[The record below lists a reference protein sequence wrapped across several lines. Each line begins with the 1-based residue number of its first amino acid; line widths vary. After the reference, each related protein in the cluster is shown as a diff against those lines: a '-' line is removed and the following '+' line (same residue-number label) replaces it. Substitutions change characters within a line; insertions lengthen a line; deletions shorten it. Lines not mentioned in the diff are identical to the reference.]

1 MAHADLGGFRAK
13 KRNLAVKLTK
23 AAQTGNSRFL
33 EECDNWSYD
42 KTEDLEIKDIL
53 ERNFSHLIVENI
65 EMNVHGYTEKYRLV
79 KTVHQYSKIK

>member
-1 MAHADLGGFRAK
+1 MELLK
-13 KRNLAVKLTK
+13 SNLAIKLTK

>member
-1 MAHADLGGFRAK
+1 MWHI
-13 KRNLAVKLTK
+13 KLTK

-42 KTEDLEIKDIL
+42 KTEDLEIEDIL

-65 EMNVHGYTEKYRLV
+65 EMNVHGYTEKYKFIIIEQSRILV
-79 KTVHQYSKIK
+79 VGKVR